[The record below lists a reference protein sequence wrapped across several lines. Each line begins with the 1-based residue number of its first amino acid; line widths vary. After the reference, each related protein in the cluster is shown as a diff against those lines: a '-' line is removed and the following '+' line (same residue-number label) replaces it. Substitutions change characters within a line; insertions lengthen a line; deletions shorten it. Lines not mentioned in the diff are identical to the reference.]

1 MQWNRWY
8 SIRSYLRSSLWI
20 VPFITFLTYLV
31 MIRVIDVFDERVG
44 WSVPFLAYGSS
55 GLTAGLQTLI
65 TLTMSFLVFTFGS
78 LLVAIQVASGQLTPR
93 IIATTL
99 LRDNAIRASVGLFI
113 LSLLSATGA
122 LVRLDTSGPHLII
135 PVAFVLGLA
144 SIATFL
150 FLIDYAARLLRP
162 VSIVWRLGEQG
173 LAVIKH
179 VYPNLVEAVPV
190 PTPPPPLLGE
200 PRRIL
205 RHPGRSGVVLA
216 VNLEALV
223 ALARSANGVIE
234 IVPQVGDF
242 LATGDPVFRL
252 HGGAGDIG
260 ERSLTALVALGA
272 ERTIEQDAAFAFRVI
287 ADIAIKALSK
297 AINDP
302 TTAVLALDQLQRLL
316 RAVGMRHLQG
326 REIADGGGQLR
337 VVFCTPNWEDFVH
350 LACREIRHYGA
361 ENFQVARR
369 LRAMIDNL
377 AQTLPEYRR
386 SALHREMELL
396 DSTIERLYLLPQD
409 LALAREPD
417 TQGLGGT
424 SISAAP
430 GANADREA
438 EISLPQR

>member
-1 MQWNRWY
+1 MRWNRWY

-31 MIRVIDVFDERVG
+31 MIRVIDVLDERVG
-44 WSVPFLAYGSS
+44 WSVPFLAYGSA

-93 IIATTL
+93 IIATML

-122 LVRLDTSGPHLII
+122 LVRLDTGPHMII
-135 PVAFVLGLA
+135 LVAFVLGLA

-162 VSIVWRLGEQG
+162 VSIVWRLGEKG

-190 PTPPPPLLGE
+190 PTLPPQRLGAPHRVLL
-200 PRRIL
+200 
-205 RHPGRSGVVLA
+205 HPGPSGVVLA
-216 VNLEALV
+216 VNLEALI
-223 ALARSANGVIE
+223 ALARSADGVIDV
-234 IVPQVGDF
+234 VPQVGDF

-252 HGGAGDIG
+252 HGSAADID
-260 ERSLTALVALGA
+260 ERSLTALVATGA
-272 ERTIEQDAAFAFRVI
+272 ERTIEQDSAFAFRVI
-287 ADIAIKALSK
+287 VDIAIKALSK

-302 TTAVLALDQLQRLL
+302 TTAVLALDQLHRLL
-316 RAVGMRHLQG
+316 RAVGMRHLHG
-326 REIADGGGQLR
+326 EEIRDGAGQLR
-337 VVFCTPNWEDFVH
+337 VVFSTPNWEDFVH

-377 AQTLPEYRR
+377 VQTLPEYRC
-386 SALHREMELL
+386 SALRQERDLL
-396 DSTIERLYLLPQD
+396 DSTLERLYVLPQD
-409 LALAREPD
+409 LALACVSD
-417 TQGLGGT
+417 TQGLGG
-424 SISAAP
+424 AAKSLDR
-430 GANADREA
+430 ADA
-438 EISLPQR
+438 DQRTKRFPA

>member
-1 MQWNRWY
+1 MQWNRRY

-20 VPFITFLTYLV
+20 VPFIAFLTYLV
-31 MIRVIDVFDERVG
+31 MIRVIDVLDERVG
-44 WSVPFLAYGSS
+44 WSVPFLAYGTA

-122 LVRLDTSGPHLII
+122 LVRLDSGPHMII
-135 PVAFVLGLA
+135 LVAFVLGLA

-162 VSIVWRLGEQG
+162 VSIVWRLGEGG
-173 LAVIKH
+173 LAVIRH
-179 VYPNLVEAVPV
+179 VYPDLVEAVPV
-190 PTPPPPLLGE
+190 PTPPPQRLGA
-200 PRRIL
+200 PRRVL
-205 RHPGRSGVVLA
+205 LHPGRSGVILA
-216 VNLEALV
+216 VNLDALI
-223 ALARSANGVIE
+223 AHARTSDGIIE

-242 LATGDPVFRL
+242 LATGEPVFRL
-252 HGGAGDIG
+252 HGGAGNIDD
-260 ERSLTALVALGA
+260 RSLTALVALGA

-287 ADIAIKALSK
+287 VDIAIKALSK

-302 TTAVLALDQLQRLL
+302 TTAVLALDQLHRLL
-316 RAVGMRHLQG
+316 RAVGMRHLHG
-326 REIADGGGQLR
+326 EEIRDETGQLR
-337 VVFCTPNWEDFVH
+337 VLFSTPNWEDFVH

-361 ENFQVARR
+361 ENFQIARR

-377 AQTLPEYRR
+377 VQTLPEYRR
-386 SALHREMELL
+386 SALRQELELL
-396 DSTIERLYLLPQD
+396 DSTLEKLYPLPRD
-409 LALAREPD
+409 LALARVSD
-417 TQGLGGT
+417 TQGLGG
-424 SISAAP
+424 AAKSLSSMQ
-430 GANADREA
+430 RE
-438 EISLPQR
+438 EKGGSFL